1 MSRHLKNSV
10 IAGLRA
16 NGFIFVPLPS
26 QPTPHSKGV
35 RYLTLN
41 PLFTYLAGAMDAQ
54 KDGHKRRKRIVVRP
68 SRHHL
73 GLHELYTYH
82 FPKHW
87 SEACVSNRELIKEAQ
102 RQAHALEHDFSYEG
116 LEWRIRFF
124 SHYFRVF
131 RCGEKPAPGLKRY
144 SRFYQFA
151 YVSIYRALKAA
162 REAEQERAQ
171 HILEQAR
178 NIADEVSFV
187 PILPARFRRRN
198 YVRLMPSPALIPPNI
213 FCPSSIISTA

>member
-1 MSRHLKNSV
+1 
-10 IAGLRA
+10 
-16 NGFIFVPLPS
+16 
-26 QPTPHSKGV
+26 V
-35 RYLTLN
+35 RYLTFVEGIN
-41 PLFTYLAGAMDAQ
+41 SIRQAMDAQ
-54 KDGHKRRKRIVVRP
+54 KDGQKRRKRIVVRP

-87 SEACVSNRELIKEAQ
+87 SEACISNRELIKEAQ

-131 RCGEKPAPGLKRY
+131 RCGEKPAPGMKAY
-144 SRFYQFA
+144 SRFFQFA
-151 YVSIYRALKAA
+151 YVSIYRALRAA
-162 REAEQERAQ
+162 REAEQERTR
-171 HILEQAR
+171 HILEQAQ

-187 PILPARFRRRN
+187 PVLPARFLFFHRITHF
-198 YVRLMPSPALIPPNI
+198 SCKI
-213 FCPSSIISTA
+213 FAYMQKKSYLCTQFV

>member
-1 MSRHLKNSV
+1 MASL
-10 IAGLRA
+10 A
-16 NGFIFVPLPS
+16 NTCATFVPLPP

-35 RYLTLN
+35 RYLTFVEGIN
-41 PLFTYLAGAMDAQ
+41 SIRQAMDAQ
-54 KDGHKRRKRIVVRP
+54 KDGRKRRKRIVVRP

-124 SHYFRVF
+124 SHYFRVV
-131 RCGEKPAPGLKRY
+131 RGGEKPAPGMKAY

-187 PILPARFRRRN
+187 PVLPARFRRRN
-198 YVRLMPSPALIPPNI
+198 YLRLMPSPALIPPNI
-213 FCPSSIISTA
+213 FCPVSSFSTA

>member
-87 SEACVSNRELIKEAQ
+87 SEACVSIRELIKEAQ
-102 RQAHALEHDFSYEG
+102 RPAHALEHDFSYEG

-124 SHYFRVF
+124 SHYFRVI
-131 RCGEKPAPGLKRY
+131 RCGEKPAPGLKAY

-162 REAEQERAQ
+162 REAEQERAR
-171 HILEQAR
+171 HILEQAQ

-187 PILPARFRRRN
+187 PVLPARFRRRN
-198 YVRLMPSPALIPPNI
+198 YLRLMPSPALIPPDI
-213 FCPSSIISTA
+213 FCPHSSFSTA

>member
-1 MSRHLKNSV
+1 MASL
-10 IAGLRA
+10 A
-16 NGFIFVPLPS
+16 NTCATFVPLPP

-35 RYLTLN
+35 RYLTFVEGIN
-41 PLFTYLAGAMDAQ
+41 SICQAMDAQ
-54 KDGHKRRKRIVVRP
+54 KDGQKRRKRIVVRP

-124 SHYFRVF
+124 SHYFRVV
-131 RCGEKPAPGLKRY
+131 RGGEKPAPGLKRY

-151 YVSIYRALKAA
+151 YVSIYRALRAA
-162 REAEQERAQ
+162 REQEQERAQ
-171 HILEQAR
+171 HTLEQAR

-187 PILPARFRRRN
+187 PVLPARFRRRN

-213 FCPSSIISTA
+213 FCPVSSFSTA

>member
-1 MSRHLKNSV
+1 MSQHLKNIV
-10 IAGLRA
+10 MNGLRA
-16 NGFIFVPLPS
+16 RCVTFVPLPP

-35 RYLTLN
+35 RYFTLAAGIEI
-41 PLFTYLAGAMDAQ
+41 LAGAMDTQ
-54 KDGHKRRKRIVVRP
+54 KDGHKRRKRIIVRP

-131 RCGEKPAPGLKRY
+131 RCGEKPAPGLKAY

-171 HILEQAR
+171 HILEQVQ

-187 PILPARFRRRN
+187 PVLPARFRRRN

-213 FCPSSIISTA
+213 FCPATVISTA

>member
-1 MSRHLKNSV
+1 
-10 IAGLRA
+10 
-16 NGFIFVPLPS
+16 
-26 QPTPHSKGV
+26 V
-35 RYLTLN
+35 RYFTLAAGIKI
-41 PLFTYLAGAMDAQ
+41 LCGAMDAQ

-131 RCGEKPAPGLKRY
+131 RCGEKPAPGMKAY

-171 HILEQAR
+171 HILEQAQ
-178 NIADEVSFV
+178 NLADEVSFV
-187 PILPARFRRRN
+187 PVLPARFRRRN
-198 YVRLMPSPALIPPNI
+198 YLRLMPSPALIPPNI
-213 FCPSSIISTA
+213 FCPAAVISTA

>member
-1 MSRHLKNSV
+1 MSQHLKNIV
-10 IAGLRA
+10 MNGLRA
-16 NGFIFVPLPS
+16 RCVTFVPLPP
-26 QPTPHSKGV
+26 QPTPHSRGV
-35 RYLTLN
+35 RYFTLAAGIKI
-41 PLFTYLAGAMDAQ
+41 LCGAMDAQ

-131 RCGEKPAPGLKRY
+131 RCGEKPAPGMKAY

-171 HILEQAR
+171 HILEQAQ
-178 NIADEVSFV
+178 NLADEVSFV
-187 PILPARFRRRN
+187 PVLPARFRRRN
-198 YVRLMPSPALIPPNI
+198 YLRLMPSPALIPPNI
-213 FCPSSIISTA
+213 FCPAAVISTA

>member
-1 MSRHLKNSV
+1 MSQHLKNIV
-10 IAGLRA
+10 MNGLRA
-16 NGFIFVPLPS
+16 RCVTFVPLPS
-26 QPTPHSKGV
+26 QPTPHSRGV
-35 RYLTLN
+35 RYFTLAAGIEI
-41 PLFTYLAGAMDAQ
+41 LAGAMDAQ
-54 KDGHKRRKRIVVRP
+54 KDGRKRRKRIIVRP

-131 RCGEKPAPGLKRY
+131 RCGEKPAPGLKAY

-162 REAEQERAQ
+162 REQEQERAQ

-213 FCPSSIISTA
+213 FCPVFLSSP